1 MGHGKIF
8 DPSEIYRAAIG
19 PYLTHKE
26 VRMSAKIISGTEVS
40 QQLKDEMKQEVTELK
55 AQGLEPCLS
64 VILVG
69 DDPASQVYVNNKKK
83 ACDYIGIRSLET
95 KLPAE
100 ATTEQLLETIDGYN
114 TDKSVHGILCQLPL
128 PKHIPETTI
137 LRAIVPEKDVDCFHP
152 FNVGLISIGEVRF
165 LPCTPAG
172 CLELIKRGGV
182 DTNGKDVVILG
193 RSNIVGRP
201 LSNMLDQRDMN
212 ATVAMCHTRTKNLK
226 QRCIEADIIIAAI
239 GVPEFLKGDMVSEGV
254 VVIDVGINRVDAPD
268 RERGWKLV
276 GDVAFDEVKEKAS
289 AISPVPGGVGPM
301 TIAMLM
307 KNTLTAAKE
316 TMK

>member
-1 MGHGKIF
+1 M
-8 DPSEIYRAAIG
+8 AA
-19 PYLTHKE
+19 T
-26 VRMSAKIISGTEVS
+26 IISGTEVS
-40 QQLKDEMKQEVTELK
+40 KQMKDEMKEEVTGLK
-55 AQGLEPCLS
+55 AKGLEPCLA

-69 DDPASQVYVNNKKK
+69 EDPASKVYVNNKKK

-95 KLPAE
+95 KLPADT
-100 ATTEQLLETIDGYN
+100 TTEQLLDVIRGYN
-114 TDKSVHGILCQLPL
+114 EDPTVHGILCQLPL
-128 PKHIPETTI
+128 PKHIPEAEI
-137 LRAIVPEKDVDCFHP
+137 LRAILPEKDVDCFHP

-172 CLELIKRGGV
+172 VIELIKRGGF
-182 DTNGKDVVILG
+182 DTAGKDVIILG

-212 ATVAMCHTRTKNLK
+212 ATVTMCHTKTKNLK
-226 QRCIEADIIIAAI
+226 ERCQAADIIIAAI
-239 GVPEFLKGDMVSEGV
+239 GVPEFLKGDMVGEGV

-268 RERGWKLV
+268 TEKGWKLV
-276 GDVAFDEVKEKAS
+276 GDVEFDAVKEKAA
-289 AISPVPGGVGPM
+289 AITPVPGGVGPM

>member
-1 MGHGKIF
+1 
-8 DPSEIYRAAIG
+8 
-19 PYLTHKE
+19 
-26 VRMSAKIISGTEVS
+26 MSAKIISGNEVS
-40 QQLKDEMKQEVTELK
+40 QLLKDEMKEEVVKLK

-69 DDPASQVYVNNKKK
+69 EDPASKVYVLNKKK
-83 ACDYIGIRSLET
+83 ACEYIGIKSLET
-95 KLPAE
+95 RLPAE
-100 ATTEQLLETIDGYN
+100 TTTEQLLEVIDGYN
-114 TDKSVHGILCQLPL
+114 KDKTCHGILCQLPL
-128 PKHIPETTI
+128 PKHIPEAKI
-137 LRAIVPEKDVDCFHP
+137 LRSILPEKDVDCFHP

-172 CLELIKRGGV
+172 VIELIKRGGFE
-182 DTNGKDVVILG
+182 TAGKDVVILG

-212 ATVAMCHTRTKNLK
+212 ATVTMCHTKTKNLK
-226 QRCIEADIIIAAI
+226 ERCAAADIVIAAI
-239 GVPEFLKGDMVSEGV
+239 GIPEYVKADMVKEGA
-254 VVIDVGINRVDAPD
+254 VVIDVGINRVDAPGT
-268 RERGWKLV
+268 EKGFKLV
-276 GDVAFDEVKEKAS
+276 GDVAFAEVKEKAA
-289 AISPVPGGVGPM
+289 AITPVPGGVGPM